1 MPPNLN
7 IPTCK
12 VLPLELQHPAVIEL
26 IELSLVEDLSP
37 RATVDSFSQYL
48 ATGDVTSAA
57 TLDETQTL
65 KGQITAKSS
74 GIVAGLPVAEAV
86 FKRVDAAINFEAVV
100 SDGQKVQS
108 GQVLA
113 TISGLGR
120 AILTAERPALNFL
133 GRLSGIA
140 TLTHRY
146 VDAVIDTGT
155 VILDTRKTAPGFRLL
170 DKYAV
175 RQGGGTNHRM
185 GLFDMALIKDNHID
199 AAGSV
204 SNAIQKVRNAYG
216 TKIPIEVEVKDL
228 EELQTAL
235 TLLVDRIMLDNMP
248 PEMIRKAV
256 KISNGRVPL
265 EVSGNVN
272 LETVRAIA
280 KTGVDFISVGAITHS
295 APNFDVSLRLS

>member
-1 MPPNLN
+1 MPPNSN

-100 SDGQKVQS
+100 SDGLKVQS

>member
-1 MPPNLN
+1 MPPNSN